1 MGASVVQISYN
12 ILALTVRPSTPNT
25 RGRYNQK
32 AVFSVRDFNYNYLA
46 FWLSS
51 AYNRSI
57 CFSGDFM
64 KKQTTVLLILDGW
77 GYREEN
83 KDNAINNANK
93 PNWDSIWQ
101 HSTHTLINAS
111 GLMVGLPQGQ
121 MGNSEVGHI
130 NIGSGRIVYQELT
143 RIDEAIKDK
152 SFFDNKVLTNAVD
165 QAVKGDKAV
174 HILGLLSPGGVHS
187 HEDHIIAMIKLA
199 AERGAKK
206 VFVHAF
212 LDGRDMPPRSAESSL
227 QKVDA
232 LLSKLGVGY
241 IASVSGRYY
250 AMDRDNRWDRVEK
263 AYDAMTIAKAE
274 YTADSA
280 EEALNMAYARN
291 ENDEFVKPTII
302 KKHNQAVT
310 IADGDSVIFMNF
322 RSDRARQLS
331 HVFTDSEFSGFKRQV
346 FPKVHFVTLTKYAD
360 DIKAHVA
367 YAPEKLT
374 NILGQVLADQHMT
387 QLRIAETEK
396 YAHVTFFFNGGQEA
410 PFGGEDRILVP
421 SPKVATY
428 DLQPEMNAYE
438 VTDKLVDAITAQ
450 KYDVII
456 CNYANS
462 DMVGHTGNYDAA
474 VKAIEA
480 LDICIGRVADAVHTI
495 NGNLFITA
503 DHGNADQMVDPETGK
518 MHTAH
523 TTNPVPFIYQGN
535 KKASV
540 ALSDGKLSDIAPTIL
555 AVIGVKQPKEMTGK
569 SILKFD

>member
-1 MGASVVQISYN
+1 
-12 ILALTVRPSTPNT
+12 
-25 RGRYNQK
+25 
-32 AVFSVRDFNYNYLA
+32 
-46 FWLSS
+46 
-51 AYNRSI
+51 
-57 CFSGDFM
+57 M

-93 PNWDSIWQ
+93 PNWDNIWQ

-111 GLMVGLPQGQ
+111 GLMVGLPKGQ

-152 SFFDNKVLTNAVD
+152 SFFNNQVLTKAVD
-165 QAVKGDKAV
+165 QAVTGHKAV
-174 HILGLLSPGGVHS
+174 HIMGLLSPGGVHS
-187 HEDHIIAMIKLA
+187 HEDHIVAMIKLA

-212 LDGRDMPPRSAESSL
+212 LDGRDMPPRSAEASL
-227 QKVDA
+227 QKIDA
-232 LLSKLGVGY
+232 LLSELGVGY

-263 AYDAMTIAKAE
+263 AYDAMTVAKAE
-274 YTADSA
+274 YTANSA
-280 EEALNMAYARN
+280 GEALSMAYARN

-302 KKHNQAVT
+302 QKHNHSVT

-331 HVFTDSEFSGFKRQV
+331 HVFTDSEFSGFKRAI
-346 FPKVHFVTLTKYAD
+346 FPRVHFVTLTKYAD
-360 DIKAHVA
+360 DIKADVA
-367 YAPEKLT
+367 YAPEKLI
-374 NILGQVLADQHMT
+374 NILGQVLADHHMT

-410 PFGGEDRILVP
+410 PFVGEDRILVP

-428 DLQPEMNAYE
+428 DLQPEMSAYE

-450 KYDVII
+450 QYDVII

-480 LDICIGRVADAVHTI
+480 LDKCLGRVADAVHTI

-503 DHGNADQMVDPETGK
+503 DHGNADQMIDPDTGK

-523 TTNPVPFIYQGN
+523 TTNPVPFIYQGS

>member
-1 MGASVVQISYN
+1 
-12 ILALTVRPSTPNT
+12 
-25 RGRYNQK
+25 
-32 AVFSVRDFNYNYLA
+32 
-46 FWLSS
+46 
-51 AYNRSI
+51 
-57 CFSGDFM
+57 M

-227 QKVDA
+227 QKIDA

-302 KKHNQAVT
+302 KKHNQTVT

-360 DIKAHVA
+360 DIKANVA

-428 DLQPEMNAYE
+428 DLQPEMSAYE

-480 LDICIGRVADAVHTI
+480 LDKCIGRVADAVHTI

-555 AVIGVKQPKEMTGK
+555 AVIGVKQPKEMTGE